1 MRLKFGQILIAVLI
15 MAFFVL
21 GVPILIN
28 ECYKYGGY
36 VTIWGAAD
44 VLSYYGDVLGASIAV
59 ATLAITIL
67 FTRKQLQREDYLK
80 SRKESWSKIE
90 NAFTTTLKE
99 INPVLPF
106 KESIENGQAEPSIAI
121 IIFQRYSLSC
131 QTIIDELISYLDH
144 SDYIKVKDLIDQITT
159 ASKEFMQIADEEIS
173 VYRKLQTFN
182 GRTLAQQTMDIEAKC
197 PGSFP
202 EGQIAFCRELLH
214 DTDNLSYEVFSQDI
228 GKVNEKLIAAYENS
242 YRPLLALKR
251 TTFEKIDNEVQK
263 EADRILH
270 FWRK

>member
-1 MRLKFGQILIAVLI
+1 MRSKFGQILIAVLI
-15 MAFFVL
+15 TAFFVL

-28 ECYKYGGY
+28 ECYKHGGY
-36 VTIWGAAD
+36 VTMWGAAD

-80 SRKESWSKIE
+80 NRKEPWSKIE
-90 NAFTTTLKE
+90 SIFTTTLKG
-99 INPVLPF
+99 INPVLPL
-106 KESIENGQAEPSIAI
+106 KESIENGQAEPTAAI
-121 IIFQRYSLSC
+121 IIFQRYHLTC
-131 QTIIDELISYLDH
+131 QTIIDDLISYLDR
-144 SDYIKVKDLIDQITT
+144 SDYLKVEGLIDQITT
-159 ASKEFMQIADEEIS
+159 ASKQYMQIANEEIA
-173 VYRKLQTFN
+173 VYRRLQTFN
-182 GRTLAQQTMDIEAKC
+182 GRTLAQQTMDIETKY

-202 EGQIAFCRELLH
+202 EEQLSFCRELLH

-251 TTFEKIDNEVQK
+251 TTFEKIDNEVQN

-270 FWRK
+270 LWRK